1 MSGWIFASKE
11 INMCVV
17 QNKERGGYFF
27 IAAGCAF
34 LLTAVVGNQTAFYGL
49 GAMYLAMG
57 ASYLRGA
64 GDA

>member
-1 MSGWIFASKE
+1 
-11 INMCVV
+11 MCVV
-17 QNKERGGYFF
+17 QNKERSGYLF

-34 LLTAVVGNQTAFYGL
+34 LLTAVVGKQTAFYGV

-57 ASYLRGA
+57 ASYLRKA